1 MLSFAETSQQW
12 TYKTTDLKL
21 DRDATSS
28 FVTKGNDGPNE
39 YSILVGR
46 VVAGYLMGE
55 FVDTAGFMSVYGLP
69 TAKTL
74 GPNLVRSIKELVNHL
89 DAHPIVSLYYNC
101 YKVSADH
108 RERLTVLVSLLEIMT
123 LEIRMNDIIDRME
136 GQLSPDTTT
145 AEQERELDRRLQNL
159 LNL

>member
-12 TYKTTDLKL
+12 TYKTTDLKPN
-21 DRDATSS
+21 RDATSS

-39 YSILVGR
+39 YSIIVGR

-69 TAKTL
+69 TATTL

-89 DAHPIVSLYYNC
+89 DSHPIVSLYYNS
-101 YKVSADH
+101 YKVPANH
-108 RERLTVLVSLLEIMT
+108 RERLIVLVSLLEIMT
-123 LEIRMNDIIDRME
+123 LEIRMNDIMDRME
-136 GQLSPDTTT
+136 GQLSNTTT

-159 LNL
+159 LKL